1 MDIKKIGLFSTGI
14 KKVDYPEIGSI
25 SYKRNS
31 RARRLSISV
40 KSSTGVKVTIPGT
53 LSFRS
58 AEEFVL
64 TKSKWIVEKLQYFK
78 NNTVKLEQSGQ
89 FQTRNHTL
97 HYIPIEGDKIIVK
110 VKSPNINVNFP
121 KNLDVQHEQV
131 QLAARRGIELAYR
144 IEAHEYLHNRV
155 KELAD
160 LNNFKYNRIGI
171 KKATSRWGSCSAR
184 NNLNFSIFLMKLPDN
199 LIDYIILHELCHTIH
214 KNHGPKFWEE
224 LDRKTGGNAK
234 RLSKEVKKYRAGI

>member
-78 NNTVKLEQSGQ
+78 NNSVILEQSGQ

-97 HYIPIEGDKIIVK
+97 HYIPIDGDKIIVK
-110 VKSPNINVNFP
+110 VKAPNINVNFP
-121 KNLDVQHEQV
+121 KNLDVQNEQV
-131 QLAARRGIELAYR
+131 QLAARKGIELAYR
-144 IEAHEYLHNRV
+144 IEAHGYLHNRV
-155 KELAD
+155 KELAE
-160 LNNFKYNRIGI
+160 LHSFKYNRIGI
-171 KKATSRWGSCSAR
+171 KKATSRWGSCSAN
-184 NNLNFSIFLMKLPDN
+184 NNLNFSIFLMKLPDY

-234 RLSKEVKKYRAGI
+234 KLSKEVKKYRAGI